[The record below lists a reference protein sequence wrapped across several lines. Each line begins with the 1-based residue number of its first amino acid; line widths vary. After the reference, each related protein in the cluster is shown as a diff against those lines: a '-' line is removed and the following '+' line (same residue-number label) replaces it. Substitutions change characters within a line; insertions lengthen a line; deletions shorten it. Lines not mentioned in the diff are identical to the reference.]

1 MIVVDTNV
9 VAYMVIDGPH
19 TANVGV
25 LRREDPDWR
34 VPSLFVYEWQSV
46 LTRYLSTSRM
56 DRDTALR
63 AYRRGLDL
71 VRVEPIDAQATAL
84 RIFNLHLQSKL
95 SSYDCEFV
103 MLAELLG
110 CKLAS
115 GDQAIAIAFPDLV
128 RTI

>member
-1 MIVVDTNV
+1 
-9 VAYMVIDGPH
+9 VA
-19 TANVGV
+19 
-25 LRREDPDWR
+25 ECPDALPLDIAHGSR
-34 VPSLFVYEWQSV
+34 YGAASL
-46 LTRYLSTSRM
+46 
-56 DRDTALR
+56 
-63 AYRRGLDL
+63 RRGLDL